1 MSGVCHACVMLAVLA
16 ARGIAATPGSAAPR
30 SIALTPRPGAARQLG
45 PPAPTPAPTTASSSS
60 FALDDSRGR
69 LGHDEEVPE
78 EQQLGAEDP
87 GIIRT
92 ITTQVRLFLACVPRW
107 GPVSCLKLEA
117 LLVLHGEPGD
127 SVEGFVDGP
136 DAASR
141 RGSFFSE
148 LSERPE
154 ARDAY
159 LNKMLL
165 QAVEDLLD
173 DALGLSRGQAERG
186 MRRKGRRWPN
196 PLLAVMFGLG
206 SLIVV
211 GGIAKTAMI
220 AGKALALSLLALA
233 LAVMMGL
240 RGGGGGGGGGAANYE
255 ILATGIRR
263 RTGLSGA
270 VQYPVYVD
278 AAEQPA
284 SAGGGQSLAYSGHHT
299 RP

>member
-1 MSGVCHACVMLAVLA
+1 MSGVCHACVMLTVLA
-16 ARGIAATPGSAAPR
+16 TRSISATDPTGPAR
-30 SIALTPRPGAARQLG
+30 SIALTPRPSAARQLG
-45 PPAPTPAPTTASSSS
+45 PPAPSPAPTTASSSAGDD
-60 FALDDSRGR
+60 FAPDDSRR
-69 LGHDEEVPE
+69 LV
-78 EQQLGAEDP
+78 GAEDP
-87 GIIRT
+87 GILRT

-117 LLVLHGEPGD
+117 LLILHGEPGD

-136 DAASR
+136 DAESR

-165 QAVEDLLD
+165 QALEDLLEE
-173 DALGLSRGQAERG
+173 ALGLPRDHAERG

-240 RGGGGGGGGGAANYE
+240 RGGGAGGGGGAANYE

-263 RTGLSGA
+263 RTGLTSAAA
-270 VQYPVYVD
+270 VPYPVYVD

-284 SAGGGQSLAYSGHHT
+284 GAGQSLAYSGHHT